1 MSIANTLSGLKVLVT
16 RPVQQAQAL
25 CERIE
30 QAGGEAILFPVIE
43 IVPIE
48 SQVWSETVLAEKSIL
63 IFVSRNA
70 VANFVAGWTTKL
82 PADLQLVAVG
92 AGTAAEMLAAGL
104 LVSARPLVENSEGL
118 LSLLS
123 SENIEKKQIWIV
135 RGEGGRETL
144 ARGLRARGALVEY
157 IEVYQRQLPIIT
169 LKQAEQADKAT
180 CAIVTS
186 VASLDNMK
194 TLLVIQQH
202 KIQQQPLIV
211 ISERIG
217 KHAVQYG
224 FKQVIVAS
232 GASDDAVIQALS
244 RIKMEE

>member
-1 MSIANTLSGLKVLVT
+1 MSIVNTLSGLKVLVT
-16 RPVQQAQAL
+16 RPVQQAQLL

-30 QAGGEAILFPVIE
+30 QAGGEAILFPVIK

-48 SQVWSETVLAEKSIL
+48 SQVWSETVLAAQGIL

-70 VANFVAGWTTKL
+70 VAYFVAGWLGKL
-82 PADLQLVAVG
+82 PAGIQLVAVG
-92 AGTAAEMLAAGL
+92 AGTAAEMQAAGL
-104 LVSARPLVENSEGL
+104 PVSAQPLVESSEGL

-123 SENIEKKQIWIV
+123 SENIENKQIWIV
-135 RGEGGRETL
+135 RGKGGREML
-144 ARGLRARGALVEY
+144 ATGLRARGALVEY
-157 IEVYQRQLPIIT
+157 IEVYQRQLPIVT
-169 LKQAEQADKAT
+169 LVQVAQADKAT

-186 VASLDNMK
+186 IAGLDNMK
-194 TLLVIQQH
+194 TLLATQQR

-217 KHAVQYG
+217 KHAVQCG

-232 GASDDAVIQALS
+232 GASDDAVMQALS

>member
-1 MSIANTLSGLKVLVT
+1 MSIVNTLSGLKVLVT
-16 RPVQQAQAL
+16 RPVQQARIL

-30 QAGGEAILFPVIE
+30 HAGGEAILFPVID
-43 IVPIE
+43 IVPVE
-48 SQVWSETVLAEKSIL
+48 SQAWSEMVLAEPGIL

-70 VANFVAGWTTKL
+70 VVHFVAGWPSKL
-82 PADLQLVAVG
+82 PGDLQLVAVG
-92 AGTAAEMLAAGL
+92 TGTAVEMEAAGL
-104 LVSARPLVENSEGL
+104 PVSARPAVESSEGL

-144 ARGLRARGALVEY
+144 ATGLRARGALVEY
-157 IEVYQRQLPIIT
+157 IEVYQRQLPTVT
-169 LKQAEQADKAT
+169 LVQAEQADKAT

-186 VASLDNMK
+186 TAGLDNMK
-194 TLLVIQQH
+194 TLLATQQR

-217 KHAVQYG
+217 KHAVQCG
-224 FKQVIVAS
+224 FKQVIVS
-232 GASDDAVIQALS
+232 TGASDEAIVLALNK
-244 RIKMEE
+244 I